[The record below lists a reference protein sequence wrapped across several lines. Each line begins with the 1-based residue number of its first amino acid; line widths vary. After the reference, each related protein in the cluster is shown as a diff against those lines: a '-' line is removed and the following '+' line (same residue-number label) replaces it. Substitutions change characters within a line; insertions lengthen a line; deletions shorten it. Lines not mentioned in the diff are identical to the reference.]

1 MLVSASIGT
10 LLVTALMDANVASS
24 RMYKQIKEKSD
35 AEWHIRLARTLIRK
49 MPDGTSIAD
58 CITEL
63 NTKVKIK
70 NEDLFSFAVWEDS
83 TDFYIVV
90 ASNVDTEDRLK
101 SSTEI
106 KTDNIYL
113 KTTATPSTDYD
124 SKAIQ
129 ITSSLVNSVVTPEC
143 ALLDEDYAPAC
154 YEVIDDKNDPKFG
167 QHKIGCKIEIDD
179 YQSLEHKEIII
190 SRRLVAF
197 GLNAGSITAGANNTF
212 IGNLAGSSN
221 TTGANNTFIGH
232 SAGSSNTTGTRN
244 TFIGHKAGQNVE
256 GGYSNTSLGHKAG
269 QNTTGKGNIFLGGH
283 SGHLST
289 GGDDNIFMG
298 FEAGAKN
305 EVTGNHN
312 IFMGSHSGYSNTT
325 GENNIFL
332 GYQAG
337 YPNKTGNDNT
347 FIGRAAGYYNTTGGG
362 NIFLGRTAGYYNTTG
377 NDNTFLGR
385 TAGYSNKTGN
395 DNTFLGRTAGYSNK
409 TGNDNTFIGRAAGY
423 YNTTG
428 ESNIFLGA
436 NVGNTVAIKDKSYLL
451 NIGNIIYGN
460 RNKDKGNSETG
471 AIDLYPAHN
480 TIKIRGDLE
489 VTGKVQETLRV
500 NNLEVTGTIK
510 FKNPSST
517 CRNVILNTDGVLSF
531 KTGAPSTGILCN
543 GITPHPLKSD
553 RSLKKNIKSLENEL
567 ENLLALKPSM
577 YYWKNKDL
585 TPKKQFG
592 LIAQDVESIYPNLV
606 YKDEDTKKLS
616 LDYIGFIAVIIQ
628 SIQEIHKTFGNDVSD
643 LKIGI
648 QDLRLQDKALELKDK
663 KLKDDLELLKSQIEF
678 LKNRIN
684 ELERR

>member
-24 RMYKQIKEKSD
+24 RMYKQIKDKSD

-101 SSTEI
+101 PSTEI

-113 KTTATPSTDYD
+113 KAGVIPSTDYD

-129 ITSSLVNSVVTPEC
+129 ITSDASDVPEC

-167 QHKIGCKIEIDD
+167 QHKIACE
-179 YQSLEHKEIII
+179 KEGLTL
-190 SRRLVAF
+190 SSPEVKQLVAF
-197 GLNAGSITAGANNTF
+197 GLNAGSNPTGTRNTF

-221 TTGANNTFIGH
+221 TTGANNTFIGNL
-232 SAGSSNTTGTRN
+232 AGSSNTTGTRN
-244 TFIGHKAGQNVE
+244 TFLGYYTGHD
-256 GGYSNTSLGHKAG
+256 
-269 QNTTGKGNIFLGGH
+269 NTTGANNTFIGNLAGRNTTGEGNIFLGSH

-289 GGDDNIFMG
+289 GGNGNIFMG

-325 GENNIFL
+325 GA
-332 GYQAG
+332 Y
-337 YPNKTGNDNT
+337 
-347 FIGRAAGYYNTTGGG
+347 
-362 NIFLGRTAGYYNTTG
+362 
-377 NDNTFLGR
+377 NTFLGYYTGHDNTTGANNTFLGWYTGHDNTTGAR
-385 TAGYSNKTGN
+385 NIFIGKGAGYSNISGKN
-395 DNTFLGRTAGYSNK
+395 
-409 TGNDNTFIGRAAGY
+409 
-423 YNTTG
+423 
-428 ESNIFLGA
+428 NIFLGA
-436 NVGNTVAIKDKSYLL
+436 NVGNTLAIKDKSYLL

-460 RNKDKGNSETG
+460 RNSDQNDTG
-471 AIDLYPAHN
+471 AGAVGHYPAHN
-480 TIKIRGDLE
+480 TIKILGDLE
-489 VTGKVQETLRV
+489 VTGNLKVANALKV
-500 NNLEVTGTIK
+500 KDLEITGTIK

-531 KTGAPSTGILCN
+531 KTDAPKKGRLCDN
-543 GITPHPLKSD
+543 ITPHPLKSD

-628 SIQEIHKTFGNDVSD
+628 SIQQLHKSFNQS
-643 LKIGI
+643 I
-648 QDLRLQDKALELKDK
+648 QELHKNFSNSISNLRLQDK
-663 KLKDDLELLKSQIEF
+663 KLRTDLELLK
-678 LKNRIN
+678 NRIK
-684 ELERR
+684 ELERKPATKHH